1 VVSVLHARHST
12 AAVDVRDERS
22 GLSGRGCSDF
32 VFTIAEH
39 LLPALGLYRI
49 SRVIVKRH
57 YANPNFRP
65 GAKSLALAR
74 IAEKEGDYQAAEE
87 YYREATQ
94 ANSTEPDPYLF
105 LGQFYE
111 RRERVQAA
119 IGAYEH
125 ARTLA
130 TQEPELIS
138 ALEKRLKALRMR
150 PVSGGDKFDSCGG
163 RKSDSRQRGLAAG

>member
-1 VVSVLHARHST
+1 MNAHASSR
-12 AAVDVRDERS
+12 
-22 GLSGRGCSDF
+22 LSRRGWSDF

-39 LLPALGLYRI
+39 LLPAMGLCRI
-49 SRVIVKRH
+49 SRFIVKRH
-57 YANPNFRP
+57 YADPNFRP

-87 YYREATQ
+87 HYKSATQ
-94 ANSTEPDPYLF
+94 VNATEPDPYLF

-111 RRERVQAA
+111 RRERVQLA

-130 TQEPELIS
+130 RQEPKLIS
-138 ALEKRLKALRMR
+138 ALEKRLEVLRMR
-150 PVSGGDKFDSCGG
+150 PAKG
-163 RKSDSRQRGLAAG
+163 